1 MLTTGTINRWIA
13 PGNANSLNCR
23 AVISKAFPAIIY
35 HDSQLPSR
43 IIIIFEDAFCDLKL
57 ILMTT
62 SLIKADYH
70 SLIHEIRGYKVML
83 DFDLAA
89 LYGVET
95 KRLKESVRRNI
106 DRFPEDFMFELNK
119 DEFLTIR
126 TQFATSKRGGSRY
139 APMVFTEQGVAML
152 SSVLNSDKAI
162 KVNIEIM
169 RAFAKYRAFLIE
181 NQDLKGE
188 IRAMDEKINKVF
200 KFLLDRI
207 DELHQ
212 NEIKPKKKIGYKSY
226 DQ

>member
-1 MLTTGTINRWIA
+1 
-13 PGNANSLNCR
+13 
-23 AVISKAFPAIIY
+23 
-35 HDSQLPSR
+35 
-43 IIIIFEDAFCDLKL
+43 
-57 ILMTT
+57 MTT

-83 DFDLAA
+83 DVDLAA

-119 DEFLTIR
+119 DEFLIIR

-181 NQDLKGE
+181 NQDLKVE

-212 NEIKPKKKIGYKSY
+212 NESKPRKKIGYKSY
-226 DQ
+226 NQ

>member
-1 MLTTGTINRWIA
+1 MT
-13 PGNANSLNCR
+13 
-23 AVISKAFPAIIY
+23 
-35 HDSQLPSR
+35 
-43 IIIIFEDAFCDLKL
+43 
-57 ILMTT
+57 TT

-119 DEFLTIR
+119 DEFLNIR

-139 APMVFTEQGVAML
+139 APMVFTEQGVSML

-181 NQDLKGE
+181 NQDLKVE

-212 NEIKPKKKIGYKSY
+212 NVTKPRKKIGYKNY

>member
-1 MLTTGTINRWIA
+1 
-13 PGNANSLNCR
+13 
-23 AVISKAFPAIIY
+23 
-35 HDSQLPSR
+35 
-43 IIIIFEDAFCDLKL
+43 
-57 ILMTT
+57 MTT

-70 SLIHEIRGYKVML
+70 SLIHDIRGYKVMF

-106 DRFPEDFMFELNK
+106 DRFPEDFMIELTK
-119 DEFLTIR
+119 EEFQDLR
-126 TQFATSKRGGSRY
+126 TQSATSKRGGIRY
-139 APMVFTEQGVAML
+139 APMAFTEQGVAML

-169 RAFAKYRAFLIE
+169 RAFAKYRALLIE
-181 NQDLKGE
+181 NLDLRSE
-188 IRAMDEKINKVF
+188 IKAMDEKINKVF

-212 NEIKPKKKIGYKSY
+212 KESAPRKMIGFKRPE
-226 DQ
+226 QK

>member
-1 MLTTGTINRWIA
+1 
-13 PGNANSLNCR
+13 
-23 AVISKAFPAIIY
+23 
-35 HDSQLPSR
+35 
-43 IIIIFEDAFCDLKL
+43 
-57 ILMTT
+57 
-62 SLIKADYH
+62 
-70 SLIHEIRGYKVML
+70 ML
-83 DFDLAA
+83 DVDLAA

-119 DEFLTIR
+119 DEFLIIR

-181 NQDLKGE
+181 NQDLKVE

-212 NEIKPKKKIGYKSY
+212 NESKPRKKIGYKSY
-226 DQ
+226 NQ